1 MSEYSMTVGKRR
13 LPLVKSGDN
22 NHTMPLNRLID
33 SGQQIVP
40 PPDVQHT
47 TLGIDALGRFVCNT
61 WEEATASG
69 TRQFDA
75 VVIGA
80 GMFGGYCADKI
91 FRFGQANGL
100 KVLVLDAGAFL
111 VSTHVQNLPNAG
123 LNVPGQ
129 ITPANDPHI
138 ARELVWGIPWRGNV
152 DFIGQA
158 YCIGGKSLYW
168 GGWCPQLLASDLA
181 LWPPTVAQ
189 YLTQNYPLLEQQTGV
204 DVKTDFI
211 QGPLFDLLKQ
221 RVSGLIQNGSLPN
234 VDSVDDPPLAV
245 QGQAPAS
252 GLFSFDKYSSVNV
265 LIEAAR
271 DAAGQPDSQRRLFVV
286 PNAHVTQLNTANG
299 AVSSI
304 DVFVNGVK
312 QSLPVRANCAVIL
325 AAGTIES
332 TRLALHSFPT
342 SSNNPAQ
349 ELMGRNLMAHVRS
362 NIFVSIKRSA
372 LDPGNTLPNA
382 LQTGAL
388 IVRGSTPQG
397 KFHIQVTASA
407 DPGGNS
413 DDLLF
418 AMIPDIDL
426 LDATLANQ
434 TAGSISIGFRGV
446 SQQIGDQASSVP
458 NASGRWINLS
468 PFETDE
474 FGVPRAFVN
483 LTTTAAEDALANAMD
498 AAILQIANR
507 LAGNNPANFTVTSQ
521 DRDGLGTTY
530 HEAGTLWMGTNP
542 QSSVTDTNGRFHN
555 VANAFCTDQSLF
567 VTVGSVNPT
576 LTGLTL
582 SRKVAQAAVA
592 LATGAAPPP

>member
-1 MSEYSMTVGKRR
+1 
-13 LPLVKSGDN
+13 
-22 NHTMPLNRLID
+22 MPLNRLFD

-40 PPDVQHT
+40 PPDVQRT
-47 TLGIDALGRFVCNT
+47 TLGVDVLSRFVCNT
-61 WEEATASG
+61 WAEATASG

-91 FRFGQANGL
+91 FRFGEARGL

-123 LNVPGQ
+123 LNVPGP
-129 ITPANDPHI
+129 ITPANDTGI
-138 ARELVWGIPWRGNV
+138 ARDLVWGIPWRGNV

-168 GGWCPQLLASDLA
+168 GGWCPELLATDLA
-181 LWPPTVAQ
+181 AWPPTVAQ

-204 DVKTDFI
+204 DIKTDFI

-221 RVSGLIQNGSLPN
+221 RVSGLIQNGNLVN
-234 VDSVDDPPLAV
+234 VDTAEDPPLAV

-271 DAAGQPDSQRRLFVV
+271 DAAGQPDFQRRLFVV
-286 PNAHVTQLNTANG
+286 PNAHVTRLNTVNG

-312 QSLPVRANCAVIL
+312 QNLSVRANCAVIL
-325 AAGTIES
+325 AAGTVES

-342 SSNNPAQ
+342 SPNNPAQ

-362 NIFVSIKRSA
+362 NIFVRIKRSA
-372 LDPGNTLPNA
+372 IDPGNTLPNA
-382 LQTGAL
+382 VQAAAL
-388 IVRGSTPQG
+388 LVRGSTQQG
-397 KFHIQVTASA
+397 KFHLQVTASA
-407 DPGGNS
+407 DPAGNS

-418 AMIPDIDL
+418 SMIPDIDL

-434 TAGSISIGFRGV
+434 TADSISIGFRGV
-446 SQQIGDQASSVP
+446 SQLFGDQATSVP
-458 NASGRWINLS
+458 NGSGRWINLS
-468 PFETDE
+468 PFENDE

-483 LTTTAAEDALANAMD
+483 LTTTAAENTLANAMD
-498 AAILQIANR
+498 AAILQLANQ
-507 LAGNNPANFTVTSQ
+507 LAGNNPANIQITSQ
-521 DRDGLGTTY
+521 NRDGLGTTY
-530 HEAGTLWMGTNP
+530 HEAGTMWMGTNP
-542 QSSVTDTNGRFHN
+542 QSSVTDTNGRFHH
-555 VANAFCTDQSLF
+555 VANAFCADQSLF

-576 LTGLTL
+576 LTGLVL
-582 SRKVAQAAVA
+582 SRKVAQASVA
-592 LATGAAPPP
+592 LATGAPPPP